1 MHILRIFSVS
11 AITAAMFSNL
21 YLLDTEAGG
30 ECNMHWLGTNG
41 ASVLGLWEMCDQD
54 RGRDQKPANMV
65 NTQQS
70 LISILKSNWNRKLSK
85 LRNRSHGT
93 KGKQGQLGNIL
104 FTNMEIGVGHNH
116 GMATLME
123 SMAHWLEIGF
133 QNYQRGTTVPLW
145 GSPKKEHWY
154 GNIILHG

>member
-1 MHILRIFSVS
+1 MNILCIFSVS
-11 AITAAMFSNL
+11 VKWLLLCFPIFI
-21 YLLDTEAGG
+21 YLTQRQG

-41 ASVLGLWEMCDQD
+41 AFVLDLWEVCDQD
-54 RGRDQKPANMV
+54 RDRERKPANMV
-65 NTQQS
+65 MTLQFS
-70 LISILKSNWNRKLSK
+70 ISILNSNWNRKLSK

-104 FTNMEIGVGHNH
+104 YTNMEIGVGHNH

-133 QNYQRGTTVPLW
+133 QNYQRGTTVPHW
-145 GSPKKEHWY
+145 GSPKKEHW
-154 GNIILHG
+154 

>member
-1 MHILRIFSVS
+1 MTTALFFQSLFTWHRGRGRVQYALTGDQRGIRPLSLGGVS
-11 AITAAMFSNL
+11 
-21 YLLDTEAGG
+21 
-30 ECNMHWLGTNG
+30 
-41 ASVLGLWEMCDQD
+41 DQD
-54 RGRDQKPANMV
+54 RDREQKPENMV
-65 NTQQS
+65 NTFQFS
-70 LISILKSNWNRKLSK
+70 ISVLKSNWNRKLSK

-133 QNYQRGTTVPLW
+133 QNYQHGTTVPLW